1 MTSPSM
7 PIVPSGFRPAP
18 WLRNRHLQT
27 LWPSLIRPK
36 PHLDLH
42 RERLE
47 LPDGDFLDLAWT
59 REGDRP
65 IVLML
70 HGLQGGLRSHY
81 SAGQVRA
88 LERAGFQVCFMHFR
102 GCSGEPN
109 RLPRG
114 YHSGETG
121 DARHVIETIWQRA
134 PDQPLFAMGV
144 SLGGNV
150 LLKYLGERG
159 ADTPLTAAVA
169 VSVPF
174 DLADASATLR
184 RGLARLYDRHLLR
197 NCVNAIATK
206 FAHLDPPFALPDLR
220 RLASLYDF
228 DEAITAPLHGF
239 AGAEDYYAR
248 SSSRAYLRA
257 IRIPTLIIHARDDPF
272 MTPAAIPTEAELA
285 AAVTLELAEH
295 GGHVGFVG
303 RGEGLALRY
312 WLDERIPA
320 FLAAQLESGP
330 EAAVSARGT
339 HTHDD

>member
-1 MTSPSM
+1 M

-18 WLRNRHLQT
+18 WLPSRHLQT
-27 LWPSLIRPK
+27 LWPSLVRPR
-36 PHLDLH
+36 PGLALR

-59 REGDRP
+59 RDGERP
-65 IVLML
+65 IVLVL

-81 SAGQVRA
+81 SASLVRS
-88 LERAGFQVCFMHFR
+88 LERSGFQVCFMHFR

-121 DARHVIETIWQRA
+121 DARHVIDAIRQR
-134 PDQPLFAMGV
+134 PSRQPLFAVGV

-150 LLKYLGERG
+150 LLKYLGEVG
-159 ADTPLTAAVA
+159 SQTPLAAAVA

-174 DLADASATLR
+174 DLANASQTLQ
-184 RGLARLYDRHLLR
+184 RGLARIYQHHLLR
-197 NCVNAIATK
+197 SCVRATAAK
-206 FAHLDPPFALPDLR
+206 FARIAPPFPLPNLR
-220 RLASLYDF
+220 RLASLYEF

-239 AGAEDYYAR
+239 ASAADYYAR
-248 SSSRAYLRA
+248 SSSRAFLRS

-272 MTPAAIPTEAELA
+272 MTPDAVPMAAELSG
-285 AAVTLELAEH
+285 AVTLELSAH
-295 GGHVGFVG
+295 GGHVGFIAQG
-303 RGEGLALRY
+303 DGLRVRY

-320 FLAAQLESGP
+320 FLARHGIERR
-330 EAAVSARGT
+330 EVAA
-339 HTHDD
+339 